1 MENKVKPTTTQT
13 FNEILKT
20 IQASKQKAF
29 QQVNSTLM
37 ELYWEI
43 GKYISAKTIKENWGK
58 SVVTELADYIK
69 EKEPTIKGFTARN
82 LWRMKHVAQ

>member
-1 MENKVKPTTTQT
+1 MTPTTQT

-20 IQASKQKAF
+20 IQASKQKDF
-29 QQVNSTLM
+29 QQINSTPI
-37 ELYWEI
+37 ELYWEV

-69 EKEPTIKGFTARN
+69 KKEPTIKGFTARN
-82 LWRMKHVAQ
+82 L